1 MDKSSSSSTWVV
13 RQRGSKNPRLNWLGV
28 GGREMGKQEWGAQLR
43 LTEVFVSSD
52 NRLIW
57 ASVKTAFFQAVYK
70 LKLGPLMDKMERKVN
85 FRSASHVKPSL
96 TLILARDIW
105 RFLQH
110 RQKKPPDLM
119 HETAIRFRDTYDK
132 YWWAEQVS
140 FSAPYLQQWQLL
152 VLLTSLILYR
162 LHHWH
167 A

>member
-110 RQKKPPDLM
+110 RQKKHQTWCMKLLSGSGTPTTNAGGPSKSLFLLHTFNNDSCWS
-119 HETAIRFRDTYDK
+119 F
-132 YWWAEQVS
+132 WQV
-140 FSAPYLQQWQLL
+140 
-152 VLLTSLILYR
+152 
-162 LHHWH
+162 
-167 A
+167 